1 MGDIICQNK
10 IFPLKNKLKERE
22 MFCETHLNNEL
33 ICYLPPRMLESLAK
47 LSNIL
52 VRTQPDVFFNICFLI
67 IFWKTTCGWAYIC
80 RCSRRLTC
88 CYTKFKHC
96 HRRITLNFVKCF
108 RADVLK
114 NTRSA
119 SRCKIISHVRQA

>member
-1 MGDIICQNK
+1 MLGDIICQNK

-88 CYTKFKHC
+88 CYNVSKQMYWGTREVILDVKSLAMCVKLKAF
-96 HRRITLNFVKCF
+96 RSSVLELLNF
-108 RADVLK
+108 
-114 NTRSA
+114 
-119 SRCKIISHVRQA
+119 